1 VTVLLAILEDRRLGL
16 AALGALAVTVGS
28 ALPWIRVPQPLAG
41 TATGYGLQD
50 DGKIT
55 ILLGVLA
62 LGLVLAYVRLRQR
75 DLVIGAALAGI
86 GAAGFAAA
94 YLADLNRNAA
104 RVMARILTGG
114 VPIDAGAVAEFPARA
129 GPGPWVVIGGAAL
142 LAIAAGALTLRA
154 GETTEPAPRS
164 SG

>member
-1 VTVLLAILEDRRLGL
+1 VTLLLAILEDRRLGL
-16 AALGALAVTVGS
+16 AALGALAVAVGS
-28 ALPWIRVPQPLAG
+28 AMPWIHVPQPLSG
-41 TATGYGLQD
+41 SATGYGLQD

-55 ILLGVLA
+55 IVLGALA
-62 LGLVLAYVRLRQR
+62 LGLVLAYARLRQR
-75 DLVIGAALAGI
+75 DLVIGAALAGL
-86 GAAGFAAA
+86 GAAGFAGA

-142 LAIAAGALTLRA
+142 LAAAVAALMLRA

-164 SG
+164 SA